1 MTNDNRRP
9 WPLARALGLFCA
21 AALALASPWILGFVT
36 IPWDAKAHFYPQL
49 VFLAKSLH
57 AGDSPFWNP
66 HVFAGSP
73 QIADPQS
80 LIFSPPYLLLA
91 LANAAPGMAAFDAV
105 VFAALAAGG
114 AGVLLIFRDR
124 NWHPAAALVAAL
136 AFSFGASAAW
146 RVQHVGQI
154 LSLSFLPLAL
164 WALMRA
170 LDRSS
175 FRWGLLAG
183 LLAGFMVLGRD
194 QVALL
199 GVWTLVF
206 YVLVHVLRA
215 RPLWRSVKPLA
226 GGFVSGL
233 VTVAIPV
240 AMTASL
246 AAVSNRSSID
256 LDGAGRGSLHPA
268 SFFTLVSANL
278 FGTDGPLKDFWGP
291 PSPAWGPLDLFLARN
306 MADVYMGALPA
317 FALVVLVFTRGLWR
331 ERALRFFLVGLA
343 LAALY
348 ALGRYTPFYQLVYHV
363 PGADLFRRPADAT
376 FLIGFFGAM
385 VAGYALHRVLS
396 DRPPP
401 ASRLRRFADFAL
413 LVAIFVAAGALA
425 SSKGQIEVAAP
436 ALRFAVLCFAAALLG
451 LALSRRMALFPAM
464 ILLTGLTA
472 ADLALNNGPN
482 ESTALPPSMYDV
494 LAPNSRSETIAFLKE
509 RITANAAPDRRDRV
523 ELTAIDFHW
532 PNASMVHGLDNV
544 LGYNPLRLKIFTD
557 ATHAGDHA
565 ALVDQRNW
573 SPLFAN
579 YRSPLVDLLGLRW
592 VALGAP
598 AEQVDRAFKPGD
610 LILLRAIEEGGKSIR
625 VYENPRALPRVLLA
639 TEARKADFAA
649 LAAGGGWPDV
659 DFRKTVLLEDAPP
672 AAARAV
678 GEEGKA
684 RILAYRNTE
693 VVVEAEA
700 PQGGGFLVL
709 NDVWHPWWVAELD
722 GKPAPLLRANVMF
735 RAVAVP
741 PGRHVVRFAFR
752 PFSGLVRQAGAGP
765 RG

>member
-1 MTNDNRRP
+1 MTNDSQRP

-21 AALALASPWILGFVT
+21 AALALASPWALGVVT

-66 HVFAGSP
+66 YVFAGSP

-91 LANAAPGMAAFDAV
+91 LVDAAPGMAAFDAV

-114 AGVLLIFRDR
+114 VGVLLIFRDR

-170 LDRSS
+170 LDRGS

-206 YVLVHVLRA
+206 YVLGHVLRTRQVWA
-215 RPLWRSVKPLA
+215 SLKPLA
-226 GGFVSGL
+226 GGFLSGL
-233 VTVAIPV
+233 ATVAIPV
-240 AMTASL
+240 AMTATL

-317 FALVVLVFTRGLWR
+317 FALIVLVLTRGLWR
-331 ERALRFFLVGLA
+331 ERAVRFFLAGLA
-343 LAALY
+343 LSVLY
-348 ALGRYTPFYQLVYHV
+348 ALGRYTPFYQLAYYV

-385 VAGYALHRVLS
+385 VAGYALHRWLT
-396 DRPPP
+396 DETLR
-401 ASRLRRFADFAL
+401 AGGLRRIVGFAL
-413 LVAIFVAAGALA
+413 LAATFVAAGALA
-425 SSKGQIEVAAP
+425 SFKGQMDVAAP
-436 ALRFAVLCFAAALLG
+436 ALRFALLCFAAALLG
-451 LALSRRMALFPAM
+451 LALARRLALFPAM
-464 ILLTGLTA
+464 IVLAGVTA

-482 ESTALPPSMYDV
+482 ESTALPPAMYDV
-494 LAPNSRSETIAFLKE
+494 LAPGSKSETIAFLKE
-509 RITANAAPDRRDRV
+509 RIAATSAPDRRDRV
-523 ELTAIDFHW
+523 ELTGIDFHW
-532 PNASMVHGLDNV
+532 PNAGMAHGFENV

-557 ATHAGDHA
+557 ATNAGDHV

-579 YRSPLVDLLGLRW
+579 YRSPLVDMLGLRYI
-592 VALGAP
+592 ALGAP
-598 AEQVDRAFKPGD
+598 VEQVDRAFRPGD
-610 LILLRAIEEGGKSIR
+610 LTLLRVIEEGGKTIR
-625 VYENPRALPRVLLA
+625 VYENPSALPRVLFA
-639 TEARKADFAA
+639 TEARQADFAA
-649 LAAGGGWPDV
+649 MAAGGGWPDV
-659 DFRKTVLLEDAPP
+659 DFRRTVLIEGAPP
-672 AAARAV
+672 PASA
-678 GEEGKA
+678 GEGRA
-684 RILAYRNTE
+684 RILSYRNTDVQVE
-693 VVVEAEA
+693 VEA

-709 NDVWHPWWVAELD
+709 NDVWHPWWEAELD
-722 GKPAPLLRANVMF
+722 GTSVPLLRANVMF

-741 PGRHVVRFAFR
+741 AGRHVVRFAFR
-752 PFSGLVRQAGAGP
+752 PFAGLWRQARSGGK
-765 RG
+765 G